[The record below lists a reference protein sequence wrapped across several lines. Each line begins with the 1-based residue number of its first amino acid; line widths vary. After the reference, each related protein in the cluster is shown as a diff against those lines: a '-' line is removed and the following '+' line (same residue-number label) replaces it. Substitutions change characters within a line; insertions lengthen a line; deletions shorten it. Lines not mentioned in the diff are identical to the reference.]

1 MTTMDVETT
10 RQLKRGLP
18 LYTWLAC
25 ALLVL
30 VLAAILQLGRDI
42 FVPVSLAVLL
52 SFVLAPAVRGLQRLA
67 VPQGIA
73 VPVTVLLAFGAIVGL
88 VGVIGSQL
96 AGLGADLPRYQTTIR
111 SKIEALGSTAGPRGT
126 LGRTI
131 ESFGEIGREL
141 GRLGSGGQQGGAADA
156 HGAQPITVV
165 VQEGGSLIG
174 TLGGVV
180 SPLLHPLA
188 TAFLVLILVVFV
200 LAAREDLRNRF
211 VRLLGTDDIQH
222 TTAVID
228 DAARRLSRLFL
239 MQLAV
244 NSAFGVVIAVGL
256 WIIGTPSPVLWGIL
270 AGVLRFVPY
279 VGAVVGALPPLALAV
294 AVDPDWTMLVWTA
307 LLFAIVEPILGHVLE
322 PLLFGHSTGLSP
334 VAVVLSATVWTFLW
348 GPIGLVL
355 ATPLTVCLVV
365 LGRHV
370 GSFGF
375 IDVMLG
381 DRPAL
386 SPPQIFYQRMLA
398 GDPSEAI
405 LQAREFLRERSL
417 STYYDE
423 VALEALRLAHEDVAR
438 GRLTPERQAV
448 MLRSTCVLIDRLDGL
463 RDPRPKGGQVGS
475 EAAAAVMAAG
485 PDRGAATMVLTPA
498 ELGPDW
504 RGRVPV
510 VCVARAG
517 TLDEVIARMLTQVL
531 TKHGIASQVLI
542 APDRSEPASTLP
554 PPEGVRMVCLSYVEP
569 LSTLHLRHAVR
580 VARKRFGGAGV
591 IVGIWRERDAA
602 MGRSLGRA
610 ARANAVVP
618 TIGAALSVVV
628 AAATVGGR
636 MPAPAQRI
644 VQSAAL
650 VVAAR
655 G

>member
-1 MTTMDVETT
+1 MAMDLETT

-18 LYTWLAC
+18 LYTWLAS

-42 FVPVSLAVLL
+42 FVPISLAVLL
-52 SFVLAPAVRGLQRLA
+52 SFVLAPGVRGLQRLA
-67 VPQGIA
+67 VPQGLA
-73 VPVTVLLAFGAIVGL
+73 VPVTVLAAFGAIVVL
-88 VGVIGSQL
+88 VSVIGSQL
-96 AGLGADLPRYQTTIR
+96 AGIGADLPRYQSTIR
-111 SKIEALGSTAGPRGT
+111 GKIESLGSTAGPGGT
-126 LGRTI
+126 LGRAV

-141 GRLGSGGQQGGAADA
+141 SRLGAGGPGSAPETQGAK
-156 HGAQPITVV
+156 PIAVV
-165 VQEGGSLIG
+165 VQDGGSLIG

-211 VRLLGTDDIQH
+211 VRLLGTEDIQH

-244 NSAFGVVIAVGL
+244 NTAFGIVIAVGL
-256 WIIGTPSPVLWGIL
+256 WIVGTPSPVLWGIL

-307 LLFAIVEPILGHVLE
+307 LLFALVEPLLGHVLE

-334 VAVVLSATVWTFLW
+334 VAVVLSATMWTFLW

-375 IDVMLG
+375 IDIMLG

-448 MLRSTCVLIDRLDGL
+448 MLRSTSVLIDRLDGL
-463 RDPRPKGGQVGS
+463 RDPRPKGGQVGA

-510 VCVARAG
+510 VCIARAG

-531 TKHGIASQVLI
+531 TKHGIASHVLI
-542 APDRSEPASTLP
+542 APDRSEPATAMPQLD
-554 PPEGVRMVCLSYVEP
+554 GVRMVCLSYVEP

-580 VARKRFGGAGV
+580 VARKRFTGAGV
-591 IVGIWRERDAA
+591 IVGIWRERDTA
-602 MGRSLGRA
+602 MGRTLGRA

-636 MPAPAQRI
+636 IPAPAQRI

-650 VVAAR
+650 AVAAR
-655 G
+655 V

>member
-1 MTTMDVETT
+1 MDVETT

-52 SFVLAPAVRGLQRLA
+52 SFVLAPGVRGLQRLA
-67 VPQGIA
+67 VPQGVA
-73 VPVTVLLAFGAIVGL
+73 VPVTVLAAFGAIVCL

-111 SKIEALGSTAGPRGT
+111 GKIEALGSTAGPSGT
-126 LGRTI
+126 LGRAI
-131 ESFGEIGREL
+131 EAFGEIGRDL
-141 GRLGSGGQQGGAADA
+141 GHLGAGSSAASNPA
-156 HGAQPITVV
+156 EARGRTPIPVL
-165 VQEGGSLIG
+165 VQEGGGLIG
-174 TLGGVV
+174 RLGGVV

-188 TAFLVLILVVFV
+188 TAFLVLILVIFV

-244 NSAFGVVIAVGL
+244 NTAFGAVIAVGL
-256 WIIGTPSPVLWGIL
+256 WVIGTPSPVLWGIL

-307 LLFAIVEPILGHVLE
+307 LLFAIVEPLLGHVLE

-355 ATPLTVCLVV
+355 ATPITVCLVV

-375 IDVMLG
+375 IDIMLG

-438 GRLTPERQAV
+438 GRLTPERQGV

-463 RDPRPKGGQVGS
+463 RDPRPKGGQVGA

-510 VCVARAG
+510 VCIARSG

-531 TKHGIASQVLI
+531 TKHGIASEVLI
-542 APDRSEPASTLP
+542 APDRFEPATALP
-554 PPEGVRMVCLSYVEP
+554 DGVRMVCLSYVEP

-650 VVAAR
+650 AVAAR
-655 G
+655 A